1 MPVQPQAGRQ
11 SGRQAPA
18 ISAWPIDFFISR
30 RGSAGT
36 AAQEVA
42 EILKEDGY
50 SVLLQDHDFRQ
61 GENFIAAID
70 EALRRCRDL
79 IVLLTTDY
87 ADSKF
92 TMMELTNFLAAA
104 GRADGERR
112 LIVLRIEDCEPG
124 GVLAGHVYG
133 DLAGVED
140 ADKRRAIIL
149 SAVAGQPSALPPPP
163 RTIHGVPPRN
173 RDFVGRD
180 DFLAQLHA
188 TLLAPE
194 PAATAAAL
202 QGLGGIGKSSLA
214 GEYAHRFGG
223 DYAGVWW
230 VPAENRTMLIGSL
243 VELAT
248 AIDDRLG
255 STFLPRIAEP
265 PDLEKLAR
273 AGLSKLAAGRR
284 PWLLIYDNVESPD
297 AIEGLVP
304 GAGARLLITTRF
316 ADWPGWASEI
326 ALDVMSAEAATEF
339 LLRRSGGT
347 DRQGAAKLAAALGH
361 LPLAL
366 DHAGAYLRRAGTSF
380 ARYCDRVRG
389 AHRQGATGH
398 LGQRAG
404 DIRPRDRARGRRVPG
419 GGHPAVVP
427 VDAGARTDS
436 ARHHRRY
443 DPAGSGTGGCVG
455 GAHGGVAG
463 AATSISRRDPGDC
476 RAPAGAGGRTLPQRH
491 GRCRQGDH
499 RDGHSTAGRG
509 ISGQWLQRAQ
519 VLAAM
524 RDAAAARVRAAAKGA
539 PRQYRDP

>member
-1 MPVQPQAGRQ
+1 M
-11 SGRQAPA
+11 
-18 ISAWPIDFFISR
+18 
-30 RGSAGT
+30 
-36 AAQEVA
+36 
-42 EILKEDGY
+42 
-50 SVLLQDHDFRQ
+50 
-61 GENFIAAID
+61 
-70 EALRRCRDL
+70 
-79 IVLLTTDY
+79 
-87 ADSKF
+87 
-92 TMMELTNFLAAA
+92 
-104 GRADGERR
+104 
-112 LIVLRIEDCEPG
+112 
-124 GVLAGHVYG
+124 
-133 DLAGVED
+133 
-140 ADKRRAIIL
+140 
-149 SAVAGQPSALPPPP
+149 
-163 RTIHGVPPRN
+163 PPRN

-380 ARYCDRVRG
+380 ARYCDRVEELIGKEQRG
-389 AHRQGATGH
+389 ISASVRATFGLAIERVADECPAADILLSFLSMLAPERIPLDIIDDTILPEAEREDALAALTAVSLVRQHPFPDGTPAIAVHRLVQAAARSRNAT
-398 LGQRAG
+398 
-404 DIRPRDRARGRRVPG
+404 
-419 GGHPAVVP
+419 
-427 VDAGARTDS
+427 
-436 ARHHRRY
+436 
-443 DPAGSGTGGCVG
+443 
-455 GAHGGVAG
+455 
-463 AATSISRRDPGDC
+463 
-476 RAPAGAGGRTLPQRH
+476 AGAGKAIIE
-491 GRCRQGDH
+491 
-499 RDGHSTAGRG
+499 TAIR
-509 ISGQWLQRAQ
+509 R
-519 VLAAM
+519 LAAAFPDNGYSEPKSWPRCEM
-524 RDAAAARVRAAAKGA
+524 LLPHAFELQQKAHRANIETREFAVPPMPCTAAAPSMRPSPCCGKRST
-539 PRQYRDP
+539 